1 MFYLFLIRVHT
12 VCTTAVVV
20 HSAEPHS
27 LLSSFMT
34 HLALLSAVQ
43 QYQEMLLPGRI
54 EMLNFAPFLTL
65 MEERKQCA
73 CQAALQTCSWI
84 GLSVVVLQNK
94 AQKLLPHHFNS
105 L

>member
-1 MFYLFLIRVHT
+1 
-12 VCTTAVVV
+12 
-20 HSAEPHS
+20 
-27 LLSSFMT
+27 
-34 HLALLSAVQ
+34 
-43 QYQEMLLPGRI
+43 
-54 EMLNFAPFLTL
+54 MLNFAPFLTL
-65 MEERKQCA
+65 IEVRKQCA